1 MDEPMSLKVALA
13 SIVVSSVDGILIHIT
28 MEIQLVT
35 FWGIFALN
43 HSSSSTSSN
52 FFVPFRNGDL
62 LSGIGNNNV
71 NWGNPHHVPTLG
83 ANNCSFLCTRNFGYG
98 SNESNF
104 GQGSNVYGRNVGSS
118 GVSNLNQS
126 TNGYARNFGDSSIG
140 GGSIYGDTTS
150 TSWIF

>member
-1 MDEPMSLKVALA
+1 M
-13 SIVVSSVDGILIHIT
+13 
-28 MEIQLVT
+28 
-35 FWGIFALN
+35 
-43 HSSSSTSSN
+43 
-52 FFVPFRNGDL
+52 PFGNGDL

-71 NWGNPHHVPTLG
+71 NWGNPHHVPALG
-83 ANNCSFLCTRNFGYG
+83 ANNCSVCCTRNFGYG

-150 TSWIF
+150 TSGSFERDVTKMVSTGYMGH